1 MTSFYSRD
9 IFGFTL
15 FSELS
20 NRITRKKYLV
30 TGDWSQSRSGSTLLV
45 TNPAILDASNAKDSK
60 LFEVEISVSAHCQL
74 NLLRVSLLFNM
85 GLWF

>member
-1 MTSFYSRD
+1 MNYQTGLQE
-9 IFGFTL
+9 I
-15 FSELS
+15 
-20 NRITRKKYLV
+20 YLV

-45 TNPAILDASNAKDSK
+45 TNPTILDASKAKDGK
-60 LFEVEISVSAHCQL
+60 PFEVEISVSAHCQL